1 MFNNPRINRKI
12 VFVISIT
19 MVLLVMYLS
28 NSLPSKDYRLVK
40 SDLIDLNSGWTLEY
54 DGNVLENVTLPYDL
68 GLKENT
74 PYTASLVLPDELR
87 ENIRLR
93 IRSSMQDIVV
103 YVNGIEVF
111 RDVKENGSSLMVPD
125 ASLWHLFKLPN
136 NIEGQEL
143 KLEMISPT
151 MAFSG
156 VINEVYAGDGKDLL
170 YNIARNNIFNISL
183 STLFFIFG
191 FFTLLLGIIL
201 KNLGDNRLLYL
212 GIFAVLVSLWIFTE
226 SKIMQVFTGNR
237 FIIGGLSY
245 MLVPSIPMAFSLFLK
260 ESILKK
266 YRDIMV
272 VFAFMFLINLF
283 INLYLQLAGIAN
295 LISSVQLTIVLI
307 LCALSSALFF
317 MILEWRKYGN
327 QQAKNMLIFSSIL
340 SIFLIIEAI
349 IFFLGKYEY
358 TSLYSGIGI
367 FVFFTLISVST
378 FRSVNE
384 MLLNERESEILKKLA
399 YKDILTN
406 MGNRAAYEKYLDK
419 LRENVKGKE
428 FRLVMMDINNLKFIN
443 DNFGHKEGD
452 KAIISCSSVIEETL
466 KPHGQCFRIGGDE
479 FACIL
484 MELDDEGYDNQVQ
497 RMKEKLE
504 IINGENPYVLDIAIG
519 SNVYNYNKHE
529 DISEFIHDT
538 DLKMYTN
545 KKLMKST

>member
-12 VFVISIT
+12 VYIVSLA
-19 MVLLVMYLS
+19 VGLLVIFLS
-28 NSLPSKDYRLVK
+28 NTLPSKDYRLVQ
-40 SDLIDLNSGWTLEY
+40 SELVDLNSGWTLEY

-74 PYTASLVLPDELR
+74 PYTASLILPNDIGDNL
-87 ENIRLR
+87 RLR
-93 IRSSMQDIVV
+93 VRSSMQDLVV
-103 YVNGIEVF
+103 YVNGKEIF
-111 RDVKENGSSLMVPD
+111 RDIKDNGESLVVPD
-125 ASLWHLFKLPN
+125 ASLWHFIRLPDN
-136 NIEGQEL
+136 VQGHEL

-151 MAFSG
+151 VAFSG
-156 VINEVYAGDGKDLL
+156 MINEIYAGEGKNLL
-170 YNIARNNIFNISL
+170 YDIARSNIFNISF

-191 FFTLLLGIIL
+191 FFTLILAVIL

-212 GIFAVLVSLWIFTE
+212 GIFAILVSLWVFTE
-226 SKIMQVFTGNR
+226 SKILQVFTGNR
-237 FIIGGLSY
+237 FIIGALSY
-245 MLVPSIPMAFSLFLK
+245 ILVPSIPMAFSLFLK

-283 INLYLQLAGIAN
+283 INLYLQLVGIAN

-419 LRENVKGKE
+419 LRENDKDKE

-484 MELDDEGYDNQVQ
+484 MELDDEGYNNQVQ

-538 DLKMYTN
+538 DLKMYMN